1 MIKGENIMENQN
13 IDWAN
18 IGFAYKELEY
28 RYVRNYSNGAWQ
40 EGGLSQEGNFS
51 MSECACVL
59 QYAQTIFEGMKA
71 YRTKEDKIVIFR
83 PDQNAKRFAQSAEYM
98 MMPVIPEDD
107 FVKAV
112 EETVRANAKWVPP
125 YGSGASLYL
134 RPFMFGNSA
143 VIGIKPSLD
152 YQFRCFGL
160 PVGPYYVGGSEGLK
174 LQISDFDR
182 AAPHGTGHVK
192 AGLNYAMSLHAVA
205 DAASKGYNENV
216 YLDPQTRTKVEECGG
231 ANLLFVT
238 KEGNLVT
245 PKSETI
251 LPSITRRSLVELA
264 ETVLGLQV
272 EHREVLVSELGEF
285 VECGMCGTAAVV
297 SPVGSIDDHG
307 TVHTY
312 TVGEG
317 GRGPVIQKL
326 FELLTGIQA
335 GEIEGPAGWVHEV
348 TL

>member
-1 MIKGENIMENQN
+1 MSTKD

-18 IGFAYKELEY
+18 IGFAYRDLEY
-28 RYVRNYSNGAWQ
+28 RYVKNFTNGEWN
-40 EGGLSQEGNFS
+40 EGGLSKEGMIN

-71 YRTKEDKIVIFR
+71 YRTKDDKIVIFR
-83 PDQNAKRFAQSAEYM
+83 PELNAQRFATTAAYM
-98 MMPVIPEDD
+98 QMPTLPVED

-112 EETVRANAKWVPP
+112 EETVRANQEWVPP
-125 YGSGASLYL
+125 YDSGATLYL
-134 RPFMFGNSA
+134 RPFMYGNSA

-152 YQFRCFGL
+152 YEFRVFGM
-160 PVGPYYVGGSEGLK
+160 PVGPYYSGGTEGMK
-174 LQISDFDR
+174 LQVSDFDR

-192 AGLNYAMSLHAVA
+192 AGLNYAMSLHAVN
-205 DAASKGYNENV
+205 DAQSKGFNENV

-238 KEGNLVT
+238 KEGTLVT
-245 PKSETI
+245 PKSDSI
-251 LPSITRRSLVELA
+251 LPSITRRSLLEVA
-264 ETVLGLQV
+264 ENVLGMTV
-272 EHREVLVSELGEF
+272 EHREVLVSELSDF

-297 SPVGSIDDHG
+297 SPVGSIDNHG

-312 TVGEG
+312 EIGESG
-317 GRGPVIQKL
+317 GGPVIQKL
-326 FELLTGIQA
+326 YETLTGMQS
-335 GEIEGPAGWVHEV
+335 GEIEAPAGWVHEV